1 LIGMLFYTNRSMGR
15 NYLLAKKIE
24 ERNLA
29 ARQAE
34 EEGDMD
40 KAIKLFEQNIREDY
54 AEEFA
59 FERLMIIY
67 RKQKEY
73 EKELKVINRGLKVFQ
88 QQMSEHL
95 KNSLGRRIDE
105 KTLEQLSNAII
116 KKTGAREKDLH
127 YPDPIDKWIKRK
139 EVVEQKL
146 EK

>member
-1 LIGMLFYTNRSMGR
+1 MGR

-54 AEEFA
+54 ADEFA
-59 FERLMIIY
+59 FEKLMIIY

-116 KKTGAREKDLH
+116 KKTGAKEKDLH